1 MTTLLVAAAVATVAL
16 AALAVQRLGSYADG
30 RRRMQLLLVEIGALA
45 DRARFAAEEAGEPP
59 ETTAAAGGTLAEVDR
74 ELGRS
79 LAALHQL
86 DPASGVFESVS
97 EPAVDL
103 LEAATQHV
111 RRAAGD
117 GEAVREQARAAV
129 RPSFEILVE
138 ALSNARLFY
147 SAQADSARR
156 QAVVGSSAAIGAE
169 ALLIGLLALV
179 LERRRRA
186 EERRLADERARGQ
199 ARFRAL
205 VQNSFDVVMLLAPG
219 GEVRYVSPSIRRVL
233 GVVPE
238 EWQGRSALAELHPDD
253 AERAQ
258 SALGKIL
265 ARPAEHIHDEVR
277 VRHADG
283 SWRWIELTAANQLAD
298 PNLGG
303 VVLNFR
309 DVSERRQLTEQL
321 RHQALHD
328 PLTGLANRALF
339 RNLVQHALAGS
350 ERHFTP
356 SAVLYLDLDGFKQVN
371 DRLGHGAG
379 DQLLVEVAQRLRG
392 SLRSEDTAARLGGDE
407 FAVLLDR
414 ADQAAAVHVGQRVLA
429 SLRLPLDIRGER
441 VEVGGSLGVAVS
453 DEGTEGA
460 EELIRHADLAMY
472 FAKEDGKGGVR
483 VFEPAMQARVRRR
496 LELESDLRR
505 ALEHK
510 EFTLHYQPILG
521 LSSGKVV
528 AVEAL
533 VRWKEPD
540 RASSILP
547 GEFIPLAEET
557 GLIVP
562 LGRWVLN
569 TACHQV
575 HLWQSHFP
583 GEAPLALSINLSAKQ
598 FWDPA
603 LAADVA
609 AALAASG
616 LAAGSLTLEIAEPVL
631 MRDVEA
637 TRQRLLALKRLG
649 VRVAI
654 DDFGGGQSALF
665 HLRRFP
671 VDAIKIDK
679 VFVDGVGAG
688 AGDEEVTQGIIELAH
703 KLRLQTVAE
712 GIEATDQARR
722 LQHMGCQ
729 LGQGFSLARPMDAA
743 GLEAFLRGAPP
754 TAAEPPRQAALD

>member
-1 MTTLLVAAAVATVAL
+1 
-16 AALAVQRLGSYADG
+16 
-30 RRRMQLLLVEIGALA
+30 
-45 DRARFAAEEAGEPP
+45 
-59 ETTAAAGGTLAEVDR
+59 
-74 ELGRS
+74 
-79 LAALHQL
+79 
-86 DPASGVFESVS
+86 
-97 EPAVDL
+97 
-103 LEAATQHV
+103 
-111 RRAAGD
+111 
-117 GEAVREQARAAV
+117 
-129 RPSFEILVE
+129 
-138 ALSNARLFY
+138 
-147 SAQADSARR
+147 
-156 QAVVGSSAAIGAE
+156 
-169 ALLIGLLALV
+169 
-179 LERRRRA
+179 
-186 EERRLADERARGQ
+186 
-199 ARFRAL
+199 
-205 VQNSFDVVMLLAPG
+205 
-219 GEVRYVSPSIRRVL
+219 
-233 GVVPE
+233 
-238 EWQGRSALAELHPDD
+238 
-253 AERAQ
+253 
-258 SALGKIL
+258 
-265 ARPAEHIHDEVR
+265 
-277 VRHADG
+277 
-283 SWRWIELTAANQLAD
+283 
-298 PNLGG
+298 

-309 DVSERRQLTEQL
+309 DVTERRQLTEQL

-371 DRLGHGAG
+371 DRLGHAAG
-379 DQLLVEVAQRLRG
+379 DQLLVEVALRLRG

-414 ADQAAAVHVGQRVLA
+414 ADQAAAVHVAQRVLS
-429 SLRLPLDIRGER
+429 SLVLPLEIRGER

-453 DEGTEGA
+453 GEGVESA

-472 FAKEDGKGGVR
+472 FAKEEGKGGVR

-521 LSSGKVV
+521 LRSGKVA

-533 VRWKEPD
+533 VRWEEPD
-540 RASSILP
+540 RAGSILP

-575 HLWQSHFP
+575 HLWQSHFA
-583 GEAPLALSINLSAKQ
+583 GEPPLALSINLSAKQ

-603 LAADVA
+603 LAEDVA

-616 LAAGSLTLEIAEPVL
+616 LEAGSLTLEIAEPVL

-637 TRQRLLALKRLG
+637 TRERLLALKRLG

-679 VFVDGVGAG
+679 VFVDGVGG
-688 AGDEEVTQGIIELAH
+688 GSSDEEVTQGIIELAH
-703 KLRLQTVAE
+703 KLSLQTVAE
-712 GIEATDQARR
+712 GIEATDQIARLDR
-722 LQHMGCQ
+722 MGCQ
-729 LGQGFSLARPMDAA
+729 LGQGFSLARPMDAD
-743 GLEAFLRGAPP
+743 GLEAFLRGAPL
-754 TAAEPPRQAALD
+754 AAADAARQAAVD